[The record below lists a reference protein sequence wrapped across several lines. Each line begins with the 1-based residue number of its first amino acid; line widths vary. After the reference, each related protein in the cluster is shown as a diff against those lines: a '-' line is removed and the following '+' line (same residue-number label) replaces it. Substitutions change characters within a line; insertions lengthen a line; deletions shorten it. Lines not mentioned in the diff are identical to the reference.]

1 MGTKLAATFIN
12 IGGER
17 KTLHLDGDMWGRT
30 ARLRLDDGTA
40 LGHIARELVNVSDL
54 AADKQTVSPV
64 RDRNPQDVRNVCGF
78 PLPLTPRQ
86 YCLTVAPNVDISL
99 MAAICICFDE
109 IKNDAG
115 GRDDDD
121 DDGDGDRRE

>member
-1 MGTKLAATFIN
+1 MGTKLAATFIS

-30 ARLRLDDGTA
+30 AKLKLDDGTS
-40 LGHIARELVNVSDL
+40 LGHIARELVNVTDF
-54 AADKQTVSPV
+54 AADMQTVS
-64 RDRNPQDVRNVCGF
+64 CLGF
-78 PLPLTPRQ
+78 ALPLLIPRQ

-109 IKNDAG
+109 IKNDI
-115 GRDDDD
+115 DDEEKKKEE
-121 DDGDGDRRE
+121 GD